1 MDAPKF
7 LIIDGNSIAYRAFY
21 ALPFLHNKRGEH
33 TNAIY
38 GFTNMLMGILEKVN
52 PDYTAVVFDTA
63 APTFRHLIYEDYK
76 AQREETPSELSEQ
89 ILHIKELVD
98 AFNIPVFELDGYEAD
113 DIIGSLA
120 KRAEKEGIEALL
132 FSGDKDLFQLISET
146 TKVILV
152 RKGISDMQEY
162 DLARL
167 KERYNLTPEQ
177 IVDLKALEGDPS
189 DNIPGVPGIGE
200 KTALK
205 LLQQYRNLDH
215 LLSSTEDLQGK
226 LREKLEENK
235 EQAALSRQLALINCY
250 IDELDFTWEQC
261 RYSSPDYQRLR
272 DIFMD
277 LDFKQ
282 LLEKLPSDLSFE
294 SVTPAKDQTPEME
307 EVKSISQIM
316 EIKKSVP
323 DNEELAIALEPGKGY
338 PTWKYAPVAVAFAY
352 KDSPAYYLS
361 PALFDAEDWKPVF
374 RELWSAENQIRVWGH
389 NIKQLINLLGYLD
402 LPLPSPVFDSMLA
415 AYLLEPGRGSLD
427 VRSILQEYLDLDLFP
442 GRGKKEAQSGEDIC
456 RALAAEVFYYFDLQK
471 AMEAE
476 LIANGLSSLY
486 FNLELPLSLVLSHM
500 EREGICVE
508 KETLNSLSAEIN
520 VTIGKL
526 RKEIFILAGEEF
538 NLNSPRQLAT
548 ILFEKLDMPVKKKTK
563 TGYSTDVNVLM
574 ELARDYDIAEKIL
587 QYRQLEKLDNT
598 YLSGL
603 LPYIDEETGKIFT
616 TFNQTITT
624 TGRLSSKEPN
634 LQNIPVRLDEG
645 RRIRQAFVPSHQR
658 NIFMGADYSQIE
670 LRILA
675 HLSEDPTL
683 LEAFRSDEDIH
694 QRTAAEIFNVAR
706 EEVSS
711 AMRKRAKAVNFGI
724 VYGISDYGLAQDL
737 KISRKEAQK
746 YIDSYFERYEGVKEY
761 MEKIVEKAREQGY
774 VSTLFNR
781 RRYLPEINDKNFS
794 RRSFAERTAR
804 NTPIQG
810 SAADIIK
817 QAMLRVYKQLE
828 EQNFAAR
835 LLLQV
840 HDELIVELPG
850 EERLMVAAILKEEM
864 ENAAELIVPVKVD
877 ISYGNNWY
885 ELG

>member
-1 MDAPKF
+1 
-7 LIIDGNSIAYRAFY
+7 
-21 ALPFLHNKRGEH
+21 
-33 TNAIY
+33 
-38 GFTNMLMGILEKVN
+38 
-52 PDYTAVVFDTA
+52 
-63 APTFRHLIYEDYK
+63 
-76 AQREETPSELSEQ
+76 
-89 ILHIKELVD
+89 
-98 AFNIPVFELDGYEAD
+98 
-113 DIIGSLA
+113 
-120 KRAEKEGIEALL
+120 
-132 FSGDKDLFQLISET
+132 
-146 TKVILV
+146 
-152 RKGISDMQEY
+152 
-162 DLARL
+162 
-167 KERYNLTPEQ
+167 
-177 IVDLKALEGDPS
+177 
-189 DNIPGVPGIGE
+189 
-200 KTALK
+200 
-205 LLQQYRNLDH
+205 
-215 LLSSTEDLQGK
+215 
-226 LREKLEENK
+226 
-235 EQAALSRQLALINCY
+235 
-250 IDELDFTWEQC
+250 
-261 RYSSPDYQRLR
+261 
-272 DIFMD
+272 
-277 LDFKQ
+277 
-282 LLEKLPSDLSFE
+282 
-294 SVTPAKDQTPEME
+294 
-307 EVKSISQIM
+307 
-316 EIKKSVP
+316 
-323 DNEELAIALEPGKGY
+323 
-338 PTWKYAPVAVAFAY
+338 
-352 KDSPAYYLS
+352 
-361 PALFDAEDWKPVF
+361 
-374 RELWSAENQIRVWGH
+374 
-389 NIKQLINLLGYLD
+389 LINLLGYLD

-526 RKEIFILAGEEF
+526 RKEIFLLAGEEF